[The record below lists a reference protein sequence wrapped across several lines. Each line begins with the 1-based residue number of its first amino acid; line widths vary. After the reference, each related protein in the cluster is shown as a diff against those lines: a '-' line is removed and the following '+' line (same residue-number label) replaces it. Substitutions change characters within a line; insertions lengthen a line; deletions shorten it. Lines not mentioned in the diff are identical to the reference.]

1 MSGGA
6 RERIGHASRA
16 LTDVLA
22 FLEPRA
28 DVRKL
33 TGDMLRSFGSPGAA
47 IEAGKHRLAA
57 CGLSERSALLVGMIP
72 DIVRHMERQRFG
84 PHPSVGTLAEAEKYM
99 AMRYVGLNI
108 ERFYMLALDG
118 TGRLI
123 ECVELQ
129 SGSEESA
136 PFYLKHVLSE
146 AVRTNAAAIVISH
159 NHPNATPRP
168 SQADIECTAAL
179 MEALYPIDAPLLD
192 HMIMVGRRAMSVR
205 GFGFVPES
213 TWLSQ
218 RSENPLL
225 AHWLDGWSP
234 DDFTDGAG
242 KRRSD

>member
-1 MSGGA
+1 VSGGA
-6 RERIGHASRA
+6 RERIGRASRA

-28 DVRKL
+28 DAERL
-33 TGDMLRSFGSPGAA
+33 TGDMLRHFGSPGAA

-84 PHPSVGTLAEAEKYM
+84 PHPSVGTLVEAEKYM

-118 TGRLI
+118 TGRLV

-146 AVRTNAAAIVISH
+146 AVRTGAAAIVISH

-168 SQADIECTAAL
+168 SQADMDCTAAL
-179 MEALYPIDAPLLD
+179 MDALYSIDAPLLD

-213 TWLSQ
+213 AWLAQASD
-218 RSENPLL
+218 NPLL
-225 AHWLDGWSP
+225 TRWLDGWKP
-234 DDFTDGAG
+234 DDFTAG
-242 KRRSD
+242 VERQPSV